1 MKILVAIVVI
11 IVGLMA
17 AHNYMKT
24 GEIGFNTSQSEEE
37 RELRSLNERIQDA
50 QRAYRVSGRSASI
63 GGSVDEV
70 TVEATIDDVHKIG
83 RDLEKMQ
90 LKIRTPQQKAELQRL
105 QRKLAEV
112 KLEMGIA

>member
-37 RELRSLNERIQDA
+37 RELLDVAACWGYEFDPRLVGNVVGVRAIPLLRMLARITD
-50 QRAYRVSGRSASI
+50 
-63 GGSVDEV
+63 
-70 TVEATIDDVHKIG
+70 
-83 RDLEKMQ
+83 
-90 LKIRTPQQKAELQRL
+90 RL
-105 QRKLAEV
+105 L
-112 KLEMGIA
+112 